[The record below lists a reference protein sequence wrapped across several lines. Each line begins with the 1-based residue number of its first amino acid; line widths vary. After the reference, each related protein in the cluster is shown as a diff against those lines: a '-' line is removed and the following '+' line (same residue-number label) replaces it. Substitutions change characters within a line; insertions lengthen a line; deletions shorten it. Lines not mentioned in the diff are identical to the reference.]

1 MLLSLPKLQ
10 YAGVNTL
17 LLHVN
22 KRALFIQLSVSK
34 ITGAVSLFLS
44 SVSNLIF
51 SFLQTLF
58 CQAGNRSFVVI
69 ARNANTAYAE
79 QRPLFS
85 LIQINKRR
93 GMV

>member
-10 YAGVNTL
+10 YAGVNAL
-17 LLHVN
+17 LLPCS
-22 KRALFIQLSVSK
+22 KLPLFIQNPVYK
-34 ITGAVSLFLS
+34 ITRAVKLFFLS
-44 SVSNLIF
+44 LSNLIF

>member
-10 YAGVNTL
+10 YAGVNPL

-58 CQAGNRSFVVI
+58 CQAGNRSFVAI
-69 ARNANTAYAE
+69 AQNANTAYAE

-93 GMV
+93 GML